1 MLSEKVADFIENK
14 DYVAYCLTVSG
25 CVITTLVLCGLVVAI
40 LFKAYKAIRK
50 KTINY
55 SVALGFSLLLAVI
68 FNYLFQ
74 YGIKSY
80 GEVLGHYIFP
90 SATLFQIGAL
100 TLFNVLLYVS
110 INHFLRTTTLI
121 VALGSVITI
130 VNSIKFSMRNEP
142 LLFSDWVWIKDI
154 RLVVSYID
162 IKVILYFLLAVA
174 AVAVF
179 FYFFKNR
186 LLQGRIMT
194 SWRLRVANVVA
205 ILAVFLFTLGVFFH
219 QEDGD
224 IADNIPVL
232 SRLNNYENIEWMGQG
247 TVARERSLTFVWL
260 KQVTSKTMEKPK
272 DYSQETMEKIAQKY
286 TEQAQ
291 LINASRTNNIAD
303 QTVIYVLSESF
314 ADPSRITSVNL
325 TTDPIPVIR
334 SVKDST
340 TSGLM
345 KSDAY
350 GGGTANME
358 FETLTGL
365 PMYNLSSSVS
375 TLYTDVV
382 PKMKYIPSISD
393 FYAPDDRYVI
403 HLGDA
408 LTYSR
413 NDVYRKLGFDTF
425 IAAKNGTEDATH
437 LEQYGVY
444 PSDASTYQTV
454 LDNIDTNK
462 NQFFSVI
469 TYQNHSPW
477 NLDKES
483 DVGGSGDGF
492 SPNEN
497 YYMNNYA
504 KLLYQT
510 DLATQEW
517 LQELSQMD
525 KKITV
530 VFYGDHLPGFYP
542 QSAFADNPAGQ
553 YQTDYFIWS
562 NYPTEVLSYPLVN
575 SSDFPA
581 ELLAVTNSKVSPY
594 YALLTDVLNNA
605 SVDKDQL
612 TDEQKEMANDLKL
625 VEYDL
630 VSGKGYLKK
639 HDNFFKVSY

>member
-1 MLSEKVADFIENK
+1 M
-14 DYVAYCLTVSG
+14 
-25 CVITTLVLCGLVVAI
+25 
-40 LFKAYKAIRK
+40 
-50 KTINY
+50 
-55 SVALGFSLLLAVI
+55 ALGFSLLLAVI

-382 PKMKYIPSISD
+382 PKMKYIPFISD

-425 IAAKNGTEDATH
+425 IAAKNGTEDTTH

-454 LDNIDTNK
+454 LDNIDTKK

>member
-1 MLSEKVADFIENK
+1 M
-14 DYVAYCLTVSG
+14 
-25 CVITTLVLCGLVVAI
+25 
-40 LFKAYKAIRK
+40 
-50 KTINY
+50 
-55 SVALGFSLLLAVI
+55 
-68 FNYLFQ
+68 
-74 YGIKSY
+74 
-80 GEVLGHYIFP
+80 
-90 SATLFQIGAL
+90 
-100 TLFNVLLYVS
+100 S

-325 TTDPIPVIR
+325 TMDPIPVIR

-425 IAAKNGTEDATH
+425 IAAKNGTEDTTH

-477 NLDKES
+477 NLDEES
-483 DVGGSGDGF
+483 DAGGSGDGF

>member
-1 MLSEKVADFIENK
+1 
-14 DYVAYCLTVSG
+14 
-25 CVITTLVLCGLVVAI
+25 
-40 LFKAYKAIRK
+40 
-50 KTINY
+50 
-55 SVALGFSLLLAVI
+55 
-68 FNYLFQ
+68 
-74 YGIKSY
+74 
-80 GEVLGHYIFP
+80 
-90 SATLFQIGAL
+90 
-100 TLFNVLLYVS
+100 
-110 INHFLRTTTLI
+110 
-121 VALGSVITI
+121 
-130 VNSIKFSMRNEP
+130 MRNEP

-425 IAAKNGTEDATH
+425 IAAKNGTEDTTH

-444 PSDASTYQTV
+444 PSDASTYQIV